1 MSNKRMR
8 SATKLGWCIL
18 IGIFI
23 LLLGVY
29 LNTMAKYKIFQ
40 TKIYFPYTPPSKIPE
55 IIKDNI
61 KNKNNYDLR
70 VNIADNLFDYTVM
83 IGNQKYSSEQSRDK
97 LAVDISKYVDSISN
111 KTLDCLG
118 GDNIYMSVISP
129 KSKINNKNEIVL
141 NFNNKDYLVSKDS
154 GNIF

>member
-1 MSNKRMR
+1 MSNERNR
-8 SATKLGWCIL
+8 SATKLIGCIL

-29 LNTMAKYKIFQ
+29 LNTMAEYKIFQ
-40 TKIYFPYTPPSKIPE
+40 TKVYFPYTPPSKIPE

-61 KNKNNYDLR
+61 KNKNNYNLR

-83 IGNQKYSSEQSRDK
+83 IGDKKYSSEQSRYE
-97 LAVDISKYVDSISN
+97 LALDVSKYVDSITN

-129 KSKINNKNEIVL
+129 KSKIDSKNEIVL
-141 NFNNKDYLVSKDS
+141 NFDNRDYLVSKDN